1 MTSGLLGFGAVSSG
15 PVSSGPIIA
24 GGGPNAL
31 RRLLQSQYAA
41 DARKREAEGEI
52 LALQAM
58 IQPQVVETK
67 AERLQS
73 LEKLHIEAIIAED
86 DDDILPFIGP

>member
-15 PVSSGPIIA
+15 PVSSGPVIA

-31 RRLLQSQYAA
+31 RRLLQSQYAR
-41 DARKREAEGEI
+41 DERLRAEGDM
-52 LALQAM
+52 LALRGM
-58 IQPQVVETK
+58 IAPDVVETN
-67 AERLQS
+67 AERLQA